1 MGLIFILEFT
11 LLMWHENWIKRGRC
25 WRIVSLIPSSAQ
37 KAGIIL
43 IPFVPH
49 SLHHLVYLLNLP
61 ISLLFSIFSPIILYK
76 DIISGPK
83 HWPPQLSCPIY
94 CSPISST
101 HRRQTDPKN
110 QILSII
116 VQNPSVVAYETLSI
130 LILAC
135 LSSSLLHTPYS
146 SSSSSTDLCAPT
158 SFLLSGLCTYYPS
171 TWSAYC
177 TSHSQSQLSVTSS
190 RKPSLIL
197 QLLQGNSVL
206 S

>member
-1 MGLIFILEFT
+1 MECEVKAGTNHSYLYPVSTGEPWKGFKQHIMGLIFILEFT

-49 SLHHLVYLLNLP
+49 SPHHLVYLLNLP

-116 VQNPSVVAYETLSI
+116 V
-130 LILAC
+130 
-135 LSSSLLHTPYS
+135 
-146 SSSSSTDLCAPT
+146 
-158 SFLLSGLCTYYPS
+158 
-171 TWSAYC
+171 
-177 TSHSQSQLSVTSS
+177 
-190 RKPSLIL
+190 
-197 QLLQGNSVL
+197 
-206 S
+206 